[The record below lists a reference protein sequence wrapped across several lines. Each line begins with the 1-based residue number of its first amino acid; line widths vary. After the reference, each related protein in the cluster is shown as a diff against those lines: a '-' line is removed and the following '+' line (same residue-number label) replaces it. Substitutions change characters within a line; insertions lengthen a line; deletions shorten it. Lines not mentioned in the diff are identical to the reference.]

1 MAMKTCGSLAELE
14 DGHQAINRD
23 LYHHCKD
30 SNCGMD
36 DHHPKTM
43 SIDHGKYMLLLDC
56 GHLMR
61 QAVLWNQKST
71 LPGCGLMAEEDFF
84 YYEQWGY
91 PLVN

>member
-1 MAMKTCGSLAELE
+1 MYKYIIHIYNAILYIYSVSVHMAMKTCGSLAELE

-61 QAVLWNQKST
+61 QAVL
-71 LPGCGLMAEEDFF
+71 
-84 YYEQWGY
+84 
-91 PLVN
+91 